1 MMIEIPDMTTRKFL
15 WLMIAS
21 TPLLAA
27 AGEES
32 ADGEFS
38 YPPGPLEEVVV
49 SEFRRA
55 TTLDLDSSITVLNR
69 ETIATASLQHF
80 EELISL
86 IPNMNYS
93 GDGSRARY
101 FQMRGIGEL
110 EQYEGAPNPSVG
122 FIVDDIDLSGV
133 GGISNVFDIERI
145 EVLRGPQAT
154 RFGASALAGMVYMQ
168 STEPTQAFEVSG
180 EVLGG
185 NDSTFAAGAAVGGA
199 LSDRVSGRISVHHY
213 QGNGFYDNFSLGI
226 DDSNERDE
234 WTGRGKLLW
243 QIGGGWKARLSLLY
257 ADFDNGYDAWS
268 PENGRDTFSD
278 NPGRDEQETWGG
290 SLKIDGPL
298 SDAMEFV
305 SITGFASSDVLFSFD
320 GEWGDADYW
329 APYGYDYVYADE
341 RDRDS
346 FTQEFRLLS
355 SPNGRLF
362 NDRTD
367 WVLGVYYQKLEESD
381 DILSAGLYDDSVDGP
396 GNWCSPCLDHTTLQS
411 DYDSRNYS
419 IFGRLD
425 SDLGTRMRLNFGLR
439 YERWKAD
446 YADRFIDQIYG
457 DPDQPVRHDFHPRE
471 NLWGGDLS
479 IDYQLSDQARLYGL
493 VSRGYKAGGFNPSL
507 ARALGPGAEL
517 GPEAIAYDP
526 ERLMNYEAGIKGLW
540 LEGSLTAEVAL
551 FYMDR
556 HDMQARSSAQF
567 TDNPNDFVFITS
579 NAAGHSWGLET
590 SLAWQVS
597 DHWQLHGSLGLLDSE
612 IDRYELEREADI
624 EGSLIGR
631 EFAHAPPYTLNL
643 GASYAN
649 AQGWVARVD
658 FNAMGSF
665 YFDYS
670 HDEKSGDRRTVNL
683 KFGRQWDRWAIYG
696 WVRNLFDED
705 YYTRGFSF
713 GLEPPWFERTRYT
726 RLGDPR
732 HYGVTVTYRY

>member
-133 GGISNVFDIERI
+133 GGVSNVFDVERI

-213 QGNGFYDNFSLGI
+213 QGDGFYDNFSLGI

>member
-133 GGISNVFDIERI
+133 GGVSNVFDVERI